1 MKFWDHQQNARA
13 ETRRLLLAFALA
25 VAVLV
30 LAVHGA
36 LVLAW
41 WLMAA
46 LLPVHLPFPAGFLAA
61 NVGVSLLLVLGGWW
75 VETSNLRAGGVKLAQ
90 RVGARELRAS
100 LSHAEQRLANVVDEL
115 CIAAHMP
122 RPQVMMLPRTD
133 AINAFAAGWDEQDAV
148 VAVTQG
154 ALDYLNREEMQGM
167 VAHELSH
174 LHEGDTRLKMR
185 LAGMVFGLEL
195 VYNFGDTMRERRG
208 LAWWF
213 GSAIMLAGFAG
224 WLTGRMLKAAVLRQR
239 EHLADAR
246 AVQWTR
252 SKDGL
257 GGVLRKVMA
266 QRRATPAGYEARG
279 HSGLAHPAV
288 QHMLLV
294 DAGGVH
300 GPRRGV
306 AGLAGGPVCP
316 PYLRAP
322 WPNSA
327 HPLNAAASSAP
338 SAGNGTTNCS
348 PTLPAVCPTRCLHW
362 VTWSATAAPDS
373 TRISV
378 PWTKRAISSAACCP
392 CLSPTVTT
400 TLAGACGWRWTAP
413 RTTCASRFSTP
424 RAPPPCRPSK
434 APSPTNS
441 RPTARR
447 RACRCASNSRM
458 NTDRWCTCVPPRG
471 TRWRWS
477 SGAASMD
484 SGTMRWRRRISDT
497 VWPSNGSRRWG
508 ALPCDSTV
516 FGSPLS
522 PVNRGK
528 IRRYFLRPGLERGV
542 ESYEIDS

>member
-1 MKFWDHQQNARA
+1 MKFWDHQHNARA

-25 VAVLV
+25 VVVLV

-75 VETSNLRAGGVKLAQ
+75 VETSNLRAGGIKLAQ

-122 RPQVMMLPRTD
+122 RPQVMVLPRTD

-154 ALDYLNREEMQGM
+154 ALDHLTREELQGM

-195 VYNFGDTMRERRG
+195 VHNFGDEMRERPG
-208 LAWWF
+208 LSWWF

-224 WLTGRMLKAAVLRQR
+224 WLAGRMLKAAVSRQR

-266 QRRATPAGYEARG
+266 QRRATPAGYEARS
-279 HSGLAHPAV
+279 HTGLAHPAV

-294 DAGGVH
+294 DAGGMH
-300 GPRRGV
+300 RLERW
-306 AGLAGGPVCP
+306 LD
-316 PYLRAP
+316 
-322 WPNSA
+322 S
-327 HPLNAAASSAP
+327 H
-338 SAGNGTTNCS
+338 
-348 PTLPAVCPTRCLHW
+348 PTLDERVQRIYGRRMPPLPLTPVNEAPEPAHR
-362 VTWSATAAPDS
+362 
-373 TRISV
+373 
-378 PWTKRAISSAACCP
+378 
-392 CLSPTVTT
+392 
-400 TLAGACGWRWTAP
+400 AGAVVPGAVSL
-413 RTTCASRFSTP
+413 ASLVDPF
-424 RAPPPCRPSK
+424 
-434 APSPTNS
+434 
-441 RPTARR
+441 ARH
-447 RACRCASNSRM
+447 
-458 NTDRWCTCVPPRG
+458 T
-471 TRWRWS
+471 
-477 SGAASMD
+477 
-484 SGTMRWRRRISDT
+484 
-497 VWPSNGSRRWG
+497 
-508 ALPCDSTV
+508 
-516 FGSPLS
+516 
-522 PVNRGK
+522 
-528 IRRYFLRPGLERGV
+528 
-542 ESYEIDS
+542 

>member
-122 RPQVMMLPRTD
+122 RPQVMVLPRTD
-133 AINAFAAGWDEQDAV
+133 AINAFAAGWDEADAV

-154 ALDYLNREEMQGM
+154 ALDHLTREELQGM

-195 VYNFGDTMRERRG
+195 VHNFGEEMRERPG

-224 WLTGRMLKAAVLRQR
+224 WLTGRMLKAAVSRQR

-266 QRRATPAGYEARG
+266 QRRATPAGYEARS
-279 HSGLAHPAV
+279 HTGLAHPAV

-294 DAGGVH
+294 DAGGV
-300 GPRRGV
+300 R
-306 AGLAGGPVCP
+306 
-316 PYLRAP
+316 
-322 WPNSA
+322 
-327 HPLNAAASSAP
+327 
-338 SAGNGTTNCS
+338 
-348 PTLPAVCPTRCLHW
+348 
-362 VTWSATAAPDS
+362 
-373 TRISV
+373 
-378 PWTKRAISSAACCP
+378 
-392 CLSPTVTT
+392 
-400 TLAGACGWRWTAP
+400 
-413 RTTCASRFSTP
+413 
-424 RAPPPCRPSK
+424 
-434 APSPTNS
+434 
-441 RPTARR
+441 
-447 RACRCASNSRM
+447 
-458 NTDRWCTCVPPRG
+458 
-471 TRWRWS
+471 
-477 SGAASMD
+477 
-484 SGTMRWRRRISDT
+484 
-497 VWPSNGSRRWG
+497 
-508 ALPCDSTV
+508 
-516 FGSPLS
+516 
-522 PVNRGK
+522 
-528 IRRYFLRPGLERGV
+528 GLERWL
-542 ESYEIDS
+542 DSHPTLDERVQRIYGRRMQPLPLTPVNEAPEPAHRAGTVAPGAVSLASLVDPFARHT